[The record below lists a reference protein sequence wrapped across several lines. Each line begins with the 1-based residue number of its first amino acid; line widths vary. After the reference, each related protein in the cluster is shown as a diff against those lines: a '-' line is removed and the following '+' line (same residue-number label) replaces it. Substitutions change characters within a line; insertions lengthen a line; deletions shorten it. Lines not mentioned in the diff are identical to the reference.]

1 MYFFSVFLRHKLTWI
16 HLLNSLVLYSFQ
28 QKQCWFC
35 LLPST
40 LSRCCARWP
49 WVQCWRNQTKIPLYL
64 NHSWWQLQLPRNWLG
79 TWYLYVPH
87 HYCEKLITLAQDTQ
101 MSQLVTFPTK
111 GNNILYLCICTHPDS
126 VLSCEPIP
134 GFSDHDAIILSI
146 QTTRPVIKQH
156 PQTIYLYKSADCYKI
171 RVELSELS
179 HVYFELNNNS
189 SSHTLEENWSF
200 FHRAYKKIIE
210 NHTPTKVSSTRR
222 PVHSIETINTKETN
236 SIL

>member
-1 MYFFSVFLRHKLTWI
+1 
-16 HLLNSLVLYSFQ
+16 
-28 QKQCWFC
+28 
-35 LLPST
+35 
-40 LSRCCARWP
+40 
-49 WVQCWRNQTKIPLYL
+49 
-64 NHSWWQLQLPRNWLG
+64 
-79 TWYLYVPH
+79 
-87 HYCEKLITLAQDTQ
+87 

-111 GNNILYLCICTHPDS
+111 GNNILDLCIYTHPDS

-134 GFSDHDAIILSI
+134 GFSGHDAIILSI

-171 RVELSELS
+171 REELSELS

-200 FHRAYKKIIE
+200 FHRAYKK
-210 NHTPTKVSSTRR
+210 NHRKPYSYQSVKYKKTFTMD
-222 PVHSIETINTKETN
+222 VHSIEMINTKETN